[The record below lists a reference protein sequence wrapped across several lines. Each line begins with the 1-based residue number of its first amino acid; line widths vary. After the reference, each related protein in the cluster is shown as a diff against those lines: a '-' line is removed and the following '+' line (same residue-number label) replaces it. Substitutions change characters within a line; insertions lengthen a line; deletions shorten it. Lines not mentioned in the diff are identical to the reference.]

1 MPFKFI
7 HITDTHLAN
16 PGLKLYGLDP
26 RARLDAAIA
35 DINTHQPDAAFAVVT
50 GDLTHWG
57 EPESYGNFA
66 EAMSALKMPYIAM
79 VGNHDKRVACLDGLK
94 AAPRDPNGFVQGTRT
109 TEHGLFVFLD
119 TLDETSHAGEM
130 CARRFDWL
138 AKTLAAAPAETPFVV
153 FMHHPPFPV
162 GVHAMDEIALKQSAE
177 FAEVIAPFRARI
189 RHLFFGHVHRP
200 IFGSYGKIP
209 FSTLRGTNHQV
220 WFELDANAPHLA
232 SHEPPA
238 YGVVL
243 IDDQNLVVHSH
254 DFLDTSLRFPFD
266 PPEGMDGRDYALKFA
281 AR

>member
-7 HITDTHLAN
+7 HLTDTHLAN

-35 DINTHQPDAAFAVVT
+35 DINTHHTDAAFAVVT

-109 TEHGLFVFLD
+109 TGHGLFVFLD

-138 AKTLAAAPAETPFVV
+138 AKTLAAAPADMPFVV

-177 FAEVIAPFRARI
+177 FAEVIAPYRARI
-189 RHLFFGHVHRP
+189 RISSSATCTGRSSAATARSRSRRCAAPTTRSGSSSMPMRRIWRATRRRP
-200 IFGSYGKIP
+200 MA
-209 FSTLRGTNHQV
+209 
-220 WFELDANAPHLA
+220 WC
-232 SHEPPA
+232 
-238 YGVVL
+238 
-243 IDDQNLVVHSH
+243 
-254 DFLDTSLRFPFD
+254 
-266 PPEGMDGRDYALKFA
+266 
-281 AR
+281 

>member
-1 MPFKFI
+1 MPLKFI
-7 HITDTHLAN
+7 HLTDTHLAG

-26 RARLDAAIA
+26 RARLDAAVA
-35 DINTHQPDAAFAVVT
+35 DINAHHSDAAFAVVT

-57 EPESYGNFA
+57 EAEAYENFA
-66 EAMSALKMPYIAM
+66 EAMGALKIPYIAM
-79 VGNHDKRVACLDGLK
+79 VGNHDRRQACLDGLK
-94 AAPRDPNGFVQGTRT
+94 SAPRDPNGFVQGTRQT
-109 TEHGLFVFLD
+109 PHGLFVFLD

-130 CARRFDWL
+130 CAKRLGWL
-138 AKTLAAAPAETPFVV
+138 AERLAAAPADMPFLV

-162 GVHAMDEIALKQSAE
+162 GVHAMDDIALKQSGE
-177 FAEVIAPFRARI
+177 FAEVIAPYRSRI

-220 WFELDANAPHLA
+220 WFELDASAPHLA

-243 IDDQNLVVHSH
+243 IDDENLVVHSH
-254 DFLDTSLRFPFD
+254 DFLDTSLRFPFAA
-266 PPEGMDGRDYALKFA
+266 PAGMDDRGYALNFP